1 MGAGV
6 LVMMMTPAQ
15 GNLLPGPAPTTPAT
29 TASTARDGPVHEK
42 WFAWLTAT
50 VEQLRGGTV
59 HLRHRTRRPI
69 RRGKRPTT
77 ESLPWLPKIRELGV
91 PAAYVE
97 AGQRARPHR
106 GTSSTACFSEAP
118 PNGKSGLKRPA
129 LAREAKARGKTVHM
143 GRVNSRKRLV
153 IAMDMGCDTAD
164 GTFLVFGPNKNWPRL
179 RHWIAQGHQ
188 TWIGMDQAS

>member
-1 MGAGV
+1 MSAGV

-15 GNLLPGPAPTTPAT
+15 GNLLP
-29 TASTARDGPVHEK
+29 DGADYACDNGKYGKGWPGHEK
-42 WFAWLTAT
+42 WLAWLTSTVNRYGPERCIFAVAPDVPFDPVAT
-50 VEQLRGGTV
+50 L
-59 HLRHRTRRPI
+59 
-69 RRGKRPTT
+69 T

-91 PAAYVE
+91 PAAYVAADNE
-97 AGQRARPHR
+97 HVPWDEFDCLFLG
-106 GTSSTACFSEAP
+106 GTTEWKIGPDAA
-118 PNGKSGLKRPA
+118 A

-143 GRVNSRKRLV
+143 GRVNSRRRLV

>member
-15 GNLLPGPAPTTPAT
+15 GNLLPTGADYACDNGKYGKGWPGA
-29 TASTARDGPVHEK
+29 EK
-42 WFAWLTAT
+42 WFTWLTAT
-50 VEQLRGGTV
+50 VERYGAERCIFATAPDVPFDGEATY
-59 HLRHRTRRPI
+59 H
-69 RRGKRPTT
+69 
-77 ESLPWLPKIRELGV
+77 ESLPWLPLIRGLGV

-97 AGQRARPHR
+97 QGTGPPPPWDEFDCLFLGGTTEWKTGPEAAR
-106 GTSSTACFSEAP
+106 
-118 PNGKSGLKRPA
+118 
-129 LAREAKARGKTVHM
+129 LAREAKAKGKTVHM